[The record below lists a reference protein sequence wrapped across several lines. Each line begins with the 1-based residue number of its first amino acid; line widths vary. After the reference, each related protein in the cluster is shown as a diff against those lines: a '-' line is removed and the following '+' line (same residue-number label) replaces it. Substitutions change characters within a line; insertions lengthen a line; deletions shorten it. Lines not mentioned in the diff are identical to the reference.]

1 MSNTLS
7 EAYMHITQH
16 ARARM
21 TQRGITLEM
30 IDLVLE
36 YGEVHQDKTYL
47 DRKGAEQVVRELE
60 AKLKVAKQIFGKSA
74 REKQNFIKKDV
85 YFSYNTAVRH

>member
-1 MSNTLS
+1 
-7 EAYMHITQH
+7 MHITQH

-36 YGEVHQDKTYL
+36 YGEVNQDKTYL

-74 REKQNFIKKDV
+74 RAKQDLVKKDV
-85 YFSYNTAVRH
+85 YFGYNSTARH